1 MITVDQESVLLA
13 DPCPHH
19 LCSAKKYVII
29 TEEADRDTVSLFFFF
44 FFFWFFSFWRGYS
57 LCIASITVNEYNE
70 RQ

>member
-44 FFFWFFSFWRGYS
+44 FFFWLSYR
-57 LCIASITVNEYNE
+57 ISIYLSIL
-70 RQ
+70 RLGSAACF